1 MRNMLCSSWVW
12 KRARSSQCDR
22 FRRKHY
28 LQKPRKTS
36 LGYPTSVLNNTFAV
50 LEGRDLKLYLYAG
63 EVVLS

>member
-1 MRNMLCSSWVW
+1 MLCSSWVW
-12 KRARSSQCDR
+12 KRARSSQCVR
-22 FRRKHY
+22 FKHKYY

-36 LGYPTSVLNNTFAV
+36 LSYPTCVLNNTFAV